1 LGNAGQLKQVFLNIM
16 INAADAMHGRGALTI
31 KTFSAAANNLVV
43 IEFTDTGG
51 GIPED
56 ILPRIFDPFFT
67 TKGVGEG
74 TGLGLSMSY
83 GIVKE
88 HKGNIEV
95 DTVVGSG
102 TTFRVVLPVEYEEA
116 PAQEGAGN

>member
-1 LGNAGQLKQVFLNIM
+1 M
-16 INAADAMHGRGALTI
+16 INAADAMKGRGTLTT
-31 KTFSAAANNLVV
+31 KTFNSADKDKIV
-43 IEFTDTGG
+43 IEFRDTGE

-67 TKGVGEG
+67 TKAVGEG

-88 HKGNIEV
+88 HKGSIEV
-95 DTVVGSG
+95 DTTVGSG
-102 TTFRVVLPVEYEEA
+102 TTFRVVLPVEYEETS
-116 PAQEGAGN
+116 AQRGAGNP

>member
-1 LGNAGQLKQVFLNIM
+1 M
-16 INAADAMHGRGALTI
+16 INAADAMHGRGVLTI
-31 KTFSAAANNLVV
+31 KTFLAGDGDQVA
-43 IEFTDTGG
+43 IEFTDTGR

-88 HKGNIEV
+88 HRGSIEV

-102 TTFRVVLPVEYEEA
+102 TTFRVMLAVDYEGA
-116 PAQEGAGN
+116 SSQGGAGNP